1 MPDTYSLA
9 LINIDEQKRG
19 EREIQ
24 RKQATTNEI
33 VQLSEILNVK
43 NTDFETA
50 INQTLA
56 KLGQDLEADRVTLME
71 IHGDV
76 ARSTHSWQR
85 PGVAEFSAKQQAISL
100 AKATVSLSKLDLFNE
115 DSLFLTDP
123 QAMTGLFWPTMS
135 ERMPSG

>member
-56 KLGQDLEADRVTLME
+56 KLGQDLAA
-71 IHGDV
+71 
-76 ARSTHSWQR
+76 ARSR
-85 PGVAEFSAKQQAISL
+85 
-100 AKATVSLSKLDLFNE
+100 
-115 DSLFLTDP
+115 
-123 QAMTGLFWPTMS
+123 
-135 ERMPSG
+135 

>member
-1 MPDTYSLA
+1 MSKGLCELYGLPAAEL
-9 LINIDEQKRG
+9 
-19 EREIQ
+19 
-24 RKQATTNEI
+24 KQ
-33 VQLSEILNVK
+33 LL
-43 NTDFETA
+43 D
-50 INQTLA
+50 
-56 KLGQDLEADRVTLME
+56 QDLEADRVTLME

-123 QAMTGLFWPTMS
+123 QAIAASFPQIVACYGDDYQLNNGLLAPFY
-135 ERMPSG
+135 ERGYLAVDDFNVKICLNASR